1 MNVTT
6 EPQTNAQASAW
17 RLWIDGCGGF
27 GLLVGNSFTLGQA
40 GSPQL
45 ADVRVRADWPRQAGE
60 IVRSENDYL
69 WHCREMPASLLVPG
83 QVVPVAGSAQ
93 LQIHVPSSL
102 SQTAVLTLQ
111 PPHRFDDHIDRMLLV
126 DQTILIGPEA
136 SNHIRCRQLE
146 QSFLLVY
153 RNSHWKLRQRPSGP
167 QNVPAKQGLKKQPQA
182 NPWIR
187 LTETQSIVIDE
198 VAMMI
203 EPA

>member
-27 GLLVGNSFTLGQA
+27 GLLVGNSFRLGQA

>member
-111 PPHRFDDHIDRMLLV
+111 PPHRFDEHIDRMLLV